1 MCLLKIPIPY
11 KNSIENFIKKNL
23 AEQMFRHNINIILL
37 VCLLLL

>member
-11 KNSIENFIKKNL
+11 KNSIENFIKKI